1 MKSAGI
7 GMALFVALL
16 TTRSFGQ
23 GTVLWDESVNG
34 PISNSRFE
42 PTSLGTFTLGTNSVL
57 GTTDF
62 QPSPTGGVVNPDY
75 ILLTVPSGS
84 QISLLPF
91 SSDRPVA
98 VWLGDP
104 GFGLELGSKINPS
117 NADLLSQF
125 GIGAIG
131 AGSYGFYVM
140 NVDFNGIPSY
150 ANYRFDF
157 VVQTVPESSAWAFS
171 LLGAAGWLLQNR
183 WRRTRCKEQ
192 A

>member
-104 GFGLELGSKINPS
+104 GFGLESGSARCWS
-117 NADLLSQF
+117 TGRCCSMRYHSCRRL
-125 GIGAIG
+125 
-131 AGSYGFYVM
+131 
-140 NVDFNGIPSY
+140 
-150 ANYRFDF
+150 
-157 VVQTVPESSAWAFS
+157 VPPPPWPPVPRSRVWPDTGWRDDSSVTR
-171 LLGAAGWLLQNR
+171 QR
-183 WRRTRCKEQ
+183 WIITRWH
-192 A
+192 